1 MIADLAARYFPA
13 LEQAMRAVVDSA
25 PDSRDFVS
33 LLRYPLGWVTAEG
46 QPYTGST
53 GKRIRPMLVLLSA
66 EAAGGR
72 WQDALPAAAA
82 VEILHNFSLVH
93 DDIQD
98 GSPLRHNR
106 PTVWTIW
113 GAPSA
118 INIGDA
124 LFALAYRAL
133 EGLSQTALSPELTVA
148 AWRIFNRTNLELTR
162 GQHLDMGFEHR
173 LDVTVEEYLSMIEGK
188 SAALLAASAQLGAL
202 AGSRSLETASHFA
215 SFGLHLG
222 IAFQIRDDILG
233 IWGDPAVTGKSAAT
247 DLLSRKKSLPV
258 LIALERS
265 PALRRLYARK
275 HFGSR
280 EVETALRLLDDTG
293 ARADVEAR
301 EAAAFQQALAALEG
315 TGLRNAALDDLRRL
329 AAALFGRSA

>member
-1 MIADLAARYFPA
+1 VIADLAARYA
-13 LEQAMRAVVDSA
+13 ASLDQTMRTVVDSA
-25 PDSRDFVS
+25 PDSRDFLT
-33 LLRYPLGWVTAEG
+33 LLRYPLGWVNADG
-46 QPYTGST
+46 QPYAGGT
-53 GKRIRPMLVLLSA
+53 GKRIRPLLVLLCA

-98 GSPLRHNR
+98 ASPLRHNR
-106 PTVWTIW
+106 PTVWTVW

-133 EGLSQTALSPELTVA
+133 EGLSQTGLPPELTIA
-148 AWRIFNRTNLELTR
+148 AWRILNHTNLELTR

-173 LDVTVEEYLSMIEGK
+173 MDVTVEEYLSMIEGK

-202 AGSRSLETASHFA
+202 AGSRSMETAGHFA

-258 LIALERS
+258 LFALERS

-275 HFGSR
+275 HFGKR
-280 EVETALRLLDDTG
+280 EVDAALELLDQTG
-293 ARADVEAR
+293 ARAEVEAR
-301 EAAAFQQALAALEG
+301 EAAAFQQALSALAGSGVE
-315 TGLRNAALDDLRRL
+315 NAALQDLRRL